1 MNRLKQAVKDNGGKT
16 LLGAAVYFYDPVF
29 LEICAQLGYQAIWIE
44 MEHGHIPFAQAADLC
59 RMAAGSGMLT
69 MIRIPDVQRANVLK
83 GAECG
88 PDILDVPM
96 IEQPEQMHQLRN
108 FARFAPEGSR
118 GIFSVS
124 RAINYGIPGEVVAKQ
139 QRLNGDLCLMAQIET
154 EAALSRLDELASV
167 PDVDLF
173 IGPADLAASLGVP
186 SKTSH
191 PTVQSAARDIVQT
204 ARMHGKCVAT
214 ACAPEEYDFWLG
226 LDIDLLFCTND
237 IACLK
242 KAAGELLG
250 DAREIMNRKAV
261 KRSPRESDVADTSAA
276 VGKR

>member
-1 MNRLKQAVKDNGGKT
+1 MNRLQQAIHNNGGKT

-29 LEICAQLGYQAIWIE
+29 LEICSHLGYQAIWIE
-44 MEHGHIPFAQAADLC
+44 MEHGHITFAEAADLC

-83 GAECG
+83 AAECG

-96 IEQPEQMHQLRN
+96 IEQPDQMHDLRK

-124 RAINYGIPGEVVAKQ
+124 RAVNYGVAGGIVAKQ
-139 QRLNGDLCLMAQIET
+139 QGLNSDLCLMAQIET
-154 EAALSRLDELASV
+154 DTALNCLDQLAAV

-186 SKTSH
+186 SQTGH
-191 PTVQSAARDIVQT
+191 PSVQAAAREIVKA
-204 ARMHGKCVAT
+204 ARSHGKCVAT
-214 ACAPEEYDFWLG
+214 ACSPSDYAFWLD
-226 LDIDLLFCTND
+226 LQVDLLFCAND
-237 IACLK
+237 ISCLK
-242 KAAGELLG
+242 QAAGDCLG
-250 DAREIMNRKAV
+250 EARSILER
-261 KRSPRESDVADTSAA
+261 RSAPGLHTPANSNGSVS
-276 VGKR
+276 G